1 MSFARNSRASV
12 VSLPAVGPEGLS
24 ECQQELVL
32 AGAATHAGKTVFQD
46 PAGLEL
52 LYHLAYDLAPVAPA
66 PSEALIVD
74 GAELVEMILDEAVQ
88 R

>member
-1 MSFARNSRASV
+1 MPTRVAAHTRESVFENS
-12 VSLPAVGPEGLS
+12 
-24 ECQQELVL
+24 
-32 AGAATHAGKTVFQD
+32 TV
-46 PAGLEL
+46 EKL